1 MRTYIA
7 RRLLFNIPV
16 LIIVSLLVFS
26 LVRLAPGDEVVKQL
40 ALSGTVNPDLAE
52 SIRAELGLDQ
62 PAYLQYFEWMGGV
75 LRGDLGRSFFT
86 RDPVAAEIR
95 RSLPVTVQLGVV
107 SLVLGFLIGA
117 ISGIVSATRRGTK
130 VDYVARLVAIIGITT
145 PNFFIGLIVI
155 IVLSKWVGY
164 FPPVGY
170 VSFWEDP
177 AKNIE
182 QTFLP
187 ILILAFGFSGPIA
200 RMVRSMML
208 EVLTSDYIRTARAKG
223 LTNRAVL
230 LRHALKNAMIPIIS
244 IIGAQAG
251 VVIGGT
257 VIMEVLFSLPGMGLL
272 VFRATQNSDYNLVQ
286 GIALMIGAFIVTVNL
301 VVDLSYGVL
310 DPRIRYS

>member
-1 MRTYIA
+1 M
-7 RRLLFNIPV
+7 
-16 LIIVSLLVFS
+16 
-26 LVRLAPGDEVVKQL
+26 
-40 ALSGTVNPDLAE
+40 
-52 SIRAELGLDQ
+52 
-62 PAYLQYFEWMGGV
+62 
-75 LRGDLGRSFFT
+75 
-86 RDPVAAEIR
+86 
-95 RSLPVTVQLGVV
+95 
-107 SLVLGFLIGA
+107 
-117 ISGIVSATRRGTK
+117 
-130 VDYVARLVAIIGITT
+130 
-145 PNFFIGLIVI
+145 I